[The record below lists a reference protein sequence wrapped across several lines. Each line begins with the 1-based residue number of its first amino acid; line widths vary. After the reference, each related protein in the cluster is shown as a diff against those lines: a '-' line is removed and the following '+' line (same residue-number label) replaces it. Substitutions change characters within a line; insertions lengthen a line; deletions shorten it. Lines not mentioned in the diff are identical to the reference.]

1 MNFEISYD
9 VRNRSSERE
18 ESQKLLAQE
27 SFSRP
32 EKVNEAVE
40 QVEKSLHSVSREV
53 SASPEEVWKAIGKF
67 DALPWHPGIES
78 GKVQTKCGVTTRSLV
93 AKGGSPVFEEQ
104 LLEQGPHHIKYKMI
118 GGLPLQPEG
127 TLKVE
132 SNGHGGSK
140 ITWEAK
146 IDGADKKTVE
156 AVTAGVT
163 GFYAA
168 GLDNLVKKFDKK
180 K

>member
-18 ESQKLLAQE
+18 ESQNLLAQE

-32 EKVNEAVE
+32 EKVES
-40 QVEKSLHSVSREV
+40 VEKVEKNLHSVSREV

-146 IDGADKKTVE
+146 IDGADKKMVE